1 MHDGHVQH
9 ECDIAAAVSCS
20 EHPGVAKI
28 SFTGSTA
35 TGQKIAMAAAKNGK
49 GTCMELGGKSAMIVF
64 EDANIEHAVEWA
76 MVRMHAIVLFCYW

>member
-1 MHDGHVQH
+1 MGMR
-9 ECDIAAAVSCS
+9 S
-20 EHPGVAKI
+20 EHSGVAKI

-49 GTCMELGGKSAMIVF
+49 GTCMELGGKSALIVF

-76 MVRMHAIVLFCYW
+76 MVRRAYSGCSGMLALLLHALPST